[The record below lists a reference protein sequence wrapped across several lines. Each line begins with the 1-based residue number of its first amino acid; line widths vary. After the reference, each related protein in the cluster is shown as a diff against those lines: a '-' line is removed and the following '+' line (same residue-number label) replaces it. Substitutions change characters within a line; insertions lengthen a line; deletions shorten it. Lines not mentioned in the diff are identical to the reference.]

1 MIRVSTLLFVLT
13 ASLCAVEPVAAV
25 REASASWRQAIIKQ
39 DGAALGRLLAEDL
52 AYSHSSGKTHTKAEY
67 MAAVLKGPQHY
78 ESFEESDT
86 KIRVYGKAAVLT
98 GFVNVKTAG
107 APIYRVRT
115 MEVYTEKDGRWQLA
129 GHLSTRIKE

>member
-1 MIRVSTLLFVLT
+1 MIRVLAISFVIA
-13 ASLCAVEPVAAV
+13 ASLCGVEPAAAV

-39 DGAALGRLLAEDL
+39 DAAALGRLLAEDL
-52 AYSHSSGKTHTKAEY
+52 AYSHSSGKTQTKAEY

-98 GFVNVKTAG
+98 GFVNVKTVG
-107 APIYRVRT
+107 APVYRVRT
-115 MEVYTEKDGRWQLA
+115 MEVYTENGGKWQLA
-129 GHLSTRIKE
+129 GHLSSRIKE